1 MNLAGLTATVLHYLK
16 QEAEAEVPIWR
27 MISASEEGIKDR
39 AARWKT
45 QLSLPGEVISGRSA
59 VGGGSLPGETLPTW
73 VLALS
78 CEGDA
83 GGPERVMRRLREAN
97 PPVVARIEDDRVI
110 LDPRTVMPEEEESLL
125 TALRDALS
133 R

>member
-1 MNLAGLTATVLHYLK
+1 MSLAGLTATLLHYLK
-16 QEAEAEVPIWR
+16 QEAESEVPIWR
-27 MISASEEGIKDR
+27 MISAGEQEIKDR
-39 AARWKT
+39 AERWKS
-45 QLSLPGEVISGRSA
+45 QLALPGEVISSKSA

-78 CEGDA
+78 CEGST
-83 GGPERVMRRLREAN
+83 GGPEAVMRKLREAK

-110 LDPRTVMPEEEESLL
+110 LDPRTVLPEEEDSLL

-133 R
+133 P

>member
-1 MNLAGLTATVLHYLK
+1 
-16 QEAEAEVPIWR
+16 
-27 MISASEEGIKDR
+27 
-39 AARWKT
+39 
-45 QLSLPGEVISGRSA
+45 
-59 VGGGSLPGETLPTW
+59 
-73 VLALS
+73 
-78 CEGDA
+78 
-83 GGPERVMRRLREAN
+83 MRRLREAN